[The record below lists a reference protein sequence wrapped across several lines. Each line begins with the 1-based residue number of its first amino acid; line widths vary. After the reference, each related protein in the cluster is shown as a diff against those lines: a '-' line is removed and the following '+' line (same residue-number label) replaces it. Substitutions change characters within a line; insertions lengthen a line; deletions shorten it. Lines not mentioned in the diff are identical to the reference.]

1 MSLQAELD
9 HEEQSLLEF
18 PEVRSE
24 RAWSRS
30 HIGNEA
36 LSADAGTEFVR
47 ARMPATQPQPTGKP
61 RIVDSPDDHP
71 DQDEGRESRHAGFLR
86 RRPLALALALPWSWR
101 RQQAAIFTGITRA
114 ASNRPMMPSSQR
126 ATFPWRLRSPATSLR
141 CRSPITSMS
150 PQAM

>member
-18 PEVRSE
+18 PEVRPE

-86 RRPLALALALPWSWR
+86 RRPVSGSLPH
-101 RQQAAIFTGITRA
+101 
-114 ASNRPMMPSSQR
+114 ASISASDCRW
-126 ATFPWRLRSPATSLR
+126 FF
-141 CRSPITSMS
+141 CRSSPPLTTALRPIRPTW
-150 PQAM
+150 PRP